1 MKPHLQFESP
11 TINPIIGVAKIEETL
26 LPAMSLPIA
35 LVLSSGGNCTP
46 ISVVAIER
54 TIEYPTPWK
63 EYETRMV
70 R

>member
-1 MKPHLQFESP
+1 
-11 TINPIIGVAKIEETL
+11 
-26 LPAMSLPIA
+26 MSLPIA